1 MTPAP
6 ETATR
11 TPFRVRAQSVEACSC
26 AHGCNCQ
33 FGGTPN
39 EGMCEFV
46 IGYEVEDGRFGTV
59 DLRGFRAVVAA
70 KYPKAIH
77 DGHGHA
83 VLFVDERASP
93 EQVSAFA
100 SIISGQFGGMP
111 WEALAGTIEQLEGP
125 IARPIDLRIDGQRAH
140 IRVPGA
146 VELETTPLRNPV
158 TGEEK
163 EVHITY
169 PKGGFFWND
178 GNVVTTS
185 KMRVTHESLRME
197 WPSKYAS
204 TAEVNWTNAG

>member
-1 MTPAP
+1 MTPATEAKP
-6 ETATR
+6 RTAY
-11 TPFRVRAQSVEACSC
+11 RVRAQSVEACSC

-39 EGMCEFV
+39 EGKCEFV
-46 IGYEVEDGRFGTV
+46 IGYVVDEGRFGYV
-59 DLRGFRAVVAA
+59 DLAGVRAVVAA
-70 KYPKAIH
+70 KYPNAIH
-77 DGHGHA
+77 DGHGHV

-93 EQVSAFA
+93 EQVTAFTT
-100 SIISGQFGGMP
+100 ILSGQAGGMP
-111 WEALAGTIEQLEGP
+111 WEALAGTIERFEGP
-125 IARPIDLRIDGQRAH
+125 IAKPIDIAIDGQKAH
-140 IRVPGA
+140 IRIPGA
-146 VELETTPLRNPV
+146 IELETTPLRNPV

-185 KMRVTHESLRME
+185 KMWVNYGSMRMD

-204 TAEVNWTNAG
+204 TAEVNWTNGG